1 MLFIA
6 EVGVGETSEP
16 LSSSG
21 PSLNIEDQWLRLSLF
36 NDYLSGNPVRSGERK
51 NMNEKS
57 ANLNGDGID
66 GIWFLVFQRHARSVF
81 HT

>member
-1 MLFIA
+1 MLFIE

-21 PSLNIEDQWLRLSLF
+21 PSLKIEDQWLRLSLF

-51 NMNEKS
+51 NMN
-57 ANLNGDGID
+57 GDGID